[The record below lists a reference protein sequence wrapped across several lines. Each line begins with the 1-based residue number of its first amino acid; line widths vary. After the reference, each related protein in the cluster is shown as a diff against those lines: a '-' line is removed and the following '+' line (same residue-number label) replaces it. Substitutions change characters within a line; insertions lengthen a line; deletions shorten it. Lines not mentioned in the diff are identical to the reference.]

1 MNNKQNIKVGYLVS
15 YDYQLMEYSLPT
27 VYQCSDQIYLAID
40 KNRKTWRGN
49 TYELPNTFF
58 EWIKGVDKENKIHI
72 YEDSFYFSNIS
83 PMELETRERNLLANF
98 MGSGGW
104 HIQIDVD
111 EYFLDFKGFV
121 NSLNL
126 LDNSSPAT
134 IYAKWITI
142 FKQDITG
149 FYYIEADEEFPIAT
163 NSPFYTQARHTD
175 QNVKK
180 LIFDFDVLHQSWGR
194 SKEDL
199 VFKLENWG
207 HSNNIDW
214 KAYLDFWQLINKDNY
229 GDVKNIHPLFPPLW
243 PNLKYINVDNISLLI
258 ERMR

>member
-111 EYFLDFKGFV
+111 EYFLD
-121 NSLNL
+121 
-126 LDNSSPAT
+126 
-134 IYAKWITI
+134 
-142 FKQDITG
+142 
-149 FYYIEADEEFPIAT
+149 
-163 NSPFYTQARHTD
+163 
-175 QNVKK
+175 
-180 LIFDFDVLHQSWGR
+180 
-194 SKEDL
+194 
-199 VFKLENWG
+199 
-207 HSNNIDW
+207 
-214 KAYLDFWQLINKDNY
+214 
-229 GDVKNIHPLFPPLW
+229 
-243 PNLKYINVDNISLLI
+243 
-258 ERMR
+258 